1 MVKHNWIF
9 PRKVSNVRVDPN
21 KTLLLG
27 ILRVDKVEVICLR
40 SADLESKP
48 GLHLGRVVAA
58 VVVAEWCGSR
68 TGRRLESK
76 QSDVVGV
83 KVRALQKIRIKFEVG
98 QN

>member
-1 MVKHNWIF
+1 M
-9 PRKVSNVRVDPN
+9 
-21 KTLLLG
+21 LG

-58 VVVAEWCGSR
+58 VVVAAEWCGSR

-83 KVRALQKIRIKFEVG
+83 KVRALQNQVRGWSKLG
-98 QN
+98 L

>member
-27 ILRVDKVEVICLR
+27 ILRVDMVEVICLR

-48 GLHLGRVVAA
+48 GLHLGRVVAVV

-68 TGRRLESK
+68 TGRRLESN
-76 QSDVVGV
+76 
-83 KVRALQKIRIKFEVG
+83 KVMSSV
-98 QN
+98 

>member
-1 MVKHNWIF
+1 M
-9 PRKVSNVRVDPN
+9 
-21 KTLLLG
+21 LG
-27 ILRVDKVEVICLR
+27 ILRVGQVGVICLK

-48 GLHLGRVVAA
+48 GLHLGRVVVAA
-58 VVVAEWCGSR
+58 AVVAEWCGSR